1 MDTPPNDATRDSA
14 ERPLPSS
21 LASAIIIAPFAALSE
36 FLPIDPRQW
45 MDDRR
50 VQVAYFGE
58 LLGGREDSPTS
69 DPQAGTPLLECWGVS
84 LKGKKACVLRL
95 PASP

>member
-1 MDTPPNDATRDSA
+1 MDTAPNDATRDSA

-21 LASAIIIAPFAALSE
+21 LASAIIIAPFAAFSE

-69 DPQAGTPLLECWGVS
+69 DPQARTTLECCGVS
-84 LKGKKACVLRL
+84 LKSQKACVLRL
-95 PASP
+95 PASPM